1 MTHEPA
7 VTRNEEALLA
17 GAGCAPKVQDRYD
30 FRLSRLDNTRWQI
43 ETISS
48 IAEAWIRETLE
59 SPLTQS
65 FDGEIIVD
73 VLSADRLLKEA
84 HARGL
89 RTEFICCSGTDTI

>member
-7 VTRNEEALLA
+7 VTRNAEALLS

-30 FRLSRLDNTRWQI
+30 FRLRRLDNTRWQI

-48 IAEAWIRETLE
+48 IAEAWIREMLE
-59 SPLTQS
+59 SPLTHS
-65 FDGEIIVD
+65 FDGGIIID
-73 VLSADRLLKEA
+73 VLSVGRLLKEA

-89 RTEFICCSGTDTI
+89 KTEFIRCSGTDTI